1 MERKILH
8 IDVNN
13 AFLSWT
19 AINMLNNG
27 EKIDIRNIPSI
38 IGGDESKRR
47 GIVLAKSPPAKK
59 FGIVTGEPIYMARKK
74 CPEIKI
80 YPSNYKLYKYYSNKL
95 YELFLEYTEYVERFS
110 VDECF
115 LDMTEFLMGRDILD
129 IAKEISSRIKEELG
143 FTVNVGISSNKLLA
157 KMASD
162 FEKPDKI
169 HTLYKNE
176 IEQKMWNLPA
186 SELFMLGRK
195 TIPKINKLGIKTIG
209 DIAKADKNLLIKI
222 FGKHGKQMWE
232 YANGIDN
239 SKVIYE
245 YQQPKCIGN
254 SVTLPFDIVNIEKLN
269 EILLLLSE
277 KVSFRLRK
285 HNLIGNSISVQI
297 KTKDFEVFS
306 HQKKIDISTD
316 QTKTIYEVSRS
327 LLEKIHNGQKIRLI
341 GVRVSNLSNKDECQ
355 MSIFDVAENKKQK
368 KLDDVMDKIKDKYGY
383 NSITRAGEINV
394 RDIINIRE
402 D

>member
-27 EKIDIRNIPSI
+27 EEIDIRNIPSI

-115 LDMTEFLMGRDILD
+115 LDMTEFLMGRDIFD

-143 FTVNVGISSNKLLA
+143 FTVNIGISSNKLLA

-195 TIPKINKLGIKTIG
+195 TIPKINKLGMKTIG
-209 DIAKADKNLLIKI
+209 DIAKADKNVLIKI

>member
-27 EKIDIRNIPSI
+27 EEIDIRNIPSI

-115 LDMTEFLMGRDILD
+115 LDMTEFLMGRDIFD

-143 FTVNVGISSNKLLA
+143 FTVNIGISSNKLLA

-195 TIPKINKLGIKTIG
+195 TIPKINKLGMKTIG
-209 DIAKADKNLLIKI
+209 DIAKADKNVLIKV

-316 QTKTIYEVSRS
+316 QTKTIYEVSRI

>member
-27 EKIDIRNIPSI
+27 EEIDIRNIPSI

-115 LDMTEFLMGRDILD
+115 LDMTEFLMGRDIFD

-143 FTVNVGISSNKLLA
+143 FTVNIGISSNKLLA

-195 TIPKINKLGIKTIG
+195 TIPKINKLGMKTIG
-209 DIAKADKNLLIKI
+209 DIAKADKNVLIKV

-316 QTKTIYEVSRS
+316 QTKTIYELSRS

-341 GVRVSNLSNKDECQ
+341 GVRVFNLSNKDECQ

>member
-27 EKIDIRNIPSI
+27 EEIDIRNIPSI

-115 LDMTEFLMGRDILD
+115 LDMTEFLMGRDIFD

-143 FTVNVGISSNKLLA
+143 FTVNIGISSNKLLA

-195 TIPKINKLGIKTIG
+195 TIPKINKLGMKTIG
-209 DIAKADKNLLIKI
+209 DIAKADKNVLIKV

-341 GVRVSNLSNKDECQ
+341 GVRVFNLSNKDECQ

>member
-27 EKIDIRNIPSI
+27 EEIDIRNIPSI

-169 HTLYKNE
+169 HTLYRNE

>member
-27 EKIDIRNIPSI
+27 EEIDIRNIPSI

-115 LDMTEFLMGRDILD
+115 LDMTEFLMGRDIFD

-195 TIPKINKLGIKTIG
+195 TIPKINKLGMKTIG
-209 DIAKADKNLLIKI
+209 DIAKADKNVLIKV

>member
-27 EKIDIRNIPSI
+27 EEIDIRNIPSI

-47 GIVLAKSPPAKK
+47 CIVLAKSPPAKK
-59 FGIVTGEPIYMARKK
+59 FGIVTGEQIYMARKK

-115 LDMTEFLMGRDILD
+115 LDMTEFLMGRDIFD

-143 FTVNVGISSNKLLA
+143 FTVNIGISSNKLLA

-195 TIPKINKLGIKTIG
+195 TIPKINKLGMKTIG
-209 DIAKADKNLLIKI
+209 DIAKADKNVLIKV

>member
-27 EKIDIRNIPSI
+27 EEIDIRNIPSI

-115 LDMTEFLMGRDILD
+115 LDMTEFLMGRDIFD

-143 FTVNVGISSNKLLA
+143 FTVNIGISSNKLLA

-195 TIPKINKLGIKTIG
+195 TIPKINKLGMKTIG
-209 DIAKADKNLLIKI
+209 DIAKADKNVLIKV

>member
-27 EKIDIRNIPSI
+27 EEIDIRNIPSI

-115 LDMTEFLMGRDILD
+115 LDMTEFLMGRDIFD

-195 TIPKINKLGIKTIG
+195 TIPKINKLGMKTIG
-209 DIAKADKNLLIKI
+209 DIAKADKNVLIKV

-341 GVRVSNLSNKDECQ
+341 GVRVFNLSNKDECQ

>member
-1 MERKILH
+1 
-8 IDVNN
+8 
-13 AFLSWT
+13 
-19 AINMLNNG
+19 
-27 EKIDIRNIPSI
+27 
-38 IGGDESKRR
+38 
-47 GIVLAKSPPAKK
+47 
-59 FGIVTGEPIYMARKK
+59 MARKK

-115 LDMTEFLMGRDILD
+115 LDMTEFLMGRDIFD

-143 FTVNVGISSNKLLA
+143 FTVNIGISSNKLLA

-186 SELFMLGRK
+186 SELFMLGKK
-195 TIPKINKLGIKTIG
+195 TIPKINKLGMKTIG
-209 DIAKADKNLLIKI
+209 DIAKADKNVLIKV

>member
-27 EKIDIRNIPSI
+27 EEIDIRNIPSI

-115 LDMTEFLMGRDILD
+115 LDMTEFLMGRDIFD

-143 FTVNVGISSNKLLA
+143 FTVNIGISSNKLLA

-162 FEKPDKI
+162 YEKPDKI

-195 TIPKINKLGIKTIG
+195 TIPKINKLGMKTIG
-209 DIAKADKNLLIKI
+209 DIAKADKNVLIKV

-316 QTKTIYEVSRS
+316 QTKTIYELSRS

-341 GVRVSNLSNKDECQ
+341 GVRVFNLSNKDECQ

>member
-27 EKIDIRNIPSI
+27 EEIDIRNIPSI

-115 LDMTEFLMGRDILD
+115 LDMTEFLMGRDIFD

-195 TIPKINKLGIKTIG
+195 TIPKINKLGMKTIG
-209 DIAKADKNLLIKI
+209 DIAKADKNVLIKV

-316 QTKTIYEVSRS
+316 QTKTIYELSRS

-341 GVRVSNLSNKDECQ
+341 GVRVFNLSNKDECQ

>member
-27 EKIDIRNIPSI
+27 EEIDIRNIPSI

-115 LDMTEFLMGRDILD
+115 LDMTEFLMGRDIFD

-195 TIPKINKLGIKTIG
+195 TIPKINKLGMKTIG
-209 DIAKADKNLLIKI
+209 DIAKADKNVLIKV

-316 QTKTIYEVSRS
+316 QTKTIYELSRS